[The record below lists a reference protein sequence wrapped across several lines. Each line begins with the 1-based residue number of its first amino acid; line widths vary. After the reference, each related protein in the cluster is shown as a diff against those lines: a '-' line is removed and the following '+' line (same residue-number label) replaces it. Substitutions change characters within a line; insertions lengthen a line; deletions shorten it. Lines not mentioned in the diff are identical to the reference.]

1 MMAQANGARDHA
13 DDHRR
18 SGPAFAIGRAL
29 TAADRRGWIRLRV
42 VSKGSAAVAFAA
54 MEDMFS
60 ASASQARRV
69 LQEQKRMGHRALT
82 PGDWLDDGPSVTGR
96 FAGKLAL
103 PLNRSQTT
111 DAPDKRHVIASH

>member
-1 MMAQANGARDHA
+1 M
-13 DDHRR
+13 
-18 SGPAFAIGRAL
+18 
-29 TAADRRGWIRLRV
+29 
-42 VSKGSAAVAFAA
+42 AFAA
-54 MEDMFS
+54 MEGMFS

-82 PGDWLDDGPSVTGR
+82 PGDCLDDGPSVTGR